1 MIIAIT
7 GATGFVGRAIC
18 ESAERAGH
26 MVLRL
31 SRSGQTERRWNPMTE
46 PAPVHGADAVVH
58 LAGENLADGRWTREK
73 MVRIR
78 ESRVTGTRNL
88 VAGILRTDLP
98 PQVLVSASAIGI
110 YGDRGEEEL
119 LEDSEPGY
127 DFLAQVCQD
136 WEAEAS
142 SSGIRTV
149 LMRTATV
156 IGPGGALARM
166 LGPFRMGF
174 GGRIGA
180 GQQWMSW
187 IHRQDLA
194 DLYLHALT
202 HMELMGPVIAASPN
216 SVRNEHFTR
225 SLAGVLDTP
234 AVLRIPR
241 WGLRLAFGKV
251 ANVLLA
257 SQRCRPSRA
266 LASGFQFQYPNLETA
281 LLEAIAMRRAEEKVA

>member
-7 GATGFVGRAIC
+7 GATGFVGRALC
-18 ESAERAGH
+18 DSADRAGH
-26 MVLRL
+26 KVLRL
-31 SRSGQTERRWNPMTE
+31 SRSGQADRRWNPMTE

-73 MVRIR
+73 MARIR

-88 VAGILRTDLP
+88 VAGILRADP
-98 PQVLVSASAIGI
+98 SPQVLVSASAVGY

-119 LEDSEPGY
+119 LENSDAGH
-127 DFLAQVCQD
+127 DFLAQVCKD
-136 WEAEAS
+136 WEDEAS

-156 IGPGGALARM
+156 IGPGGALDRM
-166 LGPFRMGF
+166 LGPFRRGF

-180 GQQWMSW
+180 GHQWMSW
-187 IHRQDLA
+187 IHRQDLV

-202 HMELMGPVIAASPN
+202 HIELMGPVIAASPN
-216 SVRNEHFTR
+216 PVRNEHFTR
-225 SLAGVLDTP
+225 SLAGILDAP

-251 ANVLLA
+251 ASVLLS
-257 SQRCRPSRA
+257 SQRCRPACA
-266 LASGFQFQYPNLETA
+266 LASGFQFQYPHLETA
-281 LLEAIAMRRAEEKVA
+281 MFEAIAVRRAQEKVA